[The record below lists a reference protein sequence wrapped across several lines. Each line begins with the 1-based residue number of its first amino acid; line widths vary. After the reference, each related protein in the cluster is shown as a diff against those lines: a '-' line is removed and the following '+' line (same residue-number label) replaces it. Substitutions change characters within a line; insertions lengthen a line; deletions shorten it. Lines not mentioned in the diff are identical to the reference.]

1 MKDLFFGFDD
11 ASRTYWV
18 FTMVLISFVM
28 IPAFYQILK
37 PASLNRI
44 QSRPLIYDWRFWIPM
59 LVYSI
64 LLGLRYDYS
73 FDWGQYKNTFEYLQR
88 GLLFRDDTE
97 KGYLFINRCLSLCG
111 FNFYSIF
118 ILEAI
123 IYVTSYYYL
132 FKDNR
137 KYLLFVMPI
146 VYMAQYSN
154 CLNISRQFFAMS
166 VLFIA
171 YRNLLEGKQ
180 IVYFILGLIA
190 CSIHSSAYIWLI
202 VFYFLKHLNVI
213 RINIKYIFI
222 AYLISIII
230 ITYYKTMLYDIL
242 SSMTVL
248 ISSKSH
254 YEDGQIMDAKYL
266 RDDMQFSL
274 LLVHFVRTIMYLYL
288 FKIQDAM
295 GFFTKSPIL
304 KNYVLIGLVTYPV
317 VYLMGT
323 HEIFSRMM
331 YYISVMADI
340 GWGIWVYNYF
350 FKSLKR
356 KIVLWEF
363 FLVFICT
370 FQFLWA
376 YYSQITFGFLNIKT
390 NLFIIYK

>member
-1 MKDLFFGFDD
+1 MKDLFFGLDD

-18 FTMVLISFVM
+18 FTIVLISFVM
-28 IPAFYQILK
+28 IPVFYQTLK

-44 QSRPLIYDWRFWIPM
+44 QSRPLFYDWRFLIPM

-73 FDWGQYKNTFEYLQR
+73 FDWDQYKNTFEYLQR

-97 KGYLFINRCLSLCG
+97 KGYLFINRCLILCG

-123 IYVTSYYYL
+123 VYVTSYYYL

-171 YRNLLEGKQ
+171 YRNLLEGKR

-202 VFYFLKHLNVI
+202 AFYFFN
-213 RINIKYIFI
+213 
-222 AYLISIII
+222 
-230 ITYYKTMLYDIL
+230 
-242 SSMTVL
+242 
-248 ISSKSH
+248 
-254 YEDGQIMDAKYL
+254 
-266 RDDMQFSL
+266 
-274 LLVHFVRTIMYLYL
+274 
-288 FKIQDAM
+288 
-295 GFFTKSPIL
+295 
-304 KNYVLIGLVTYPV
+304 
-317 VYLMGT
+317 
-323 HEIFSRMM
+323 
-331 YYISVMADI
+331 
-340 GWGIWVYNYF
+340 
-350 FKSLKR
+350 
-356 KIVLWEF
+356 
-363 FLVFICT
+363 
-370 FQFLWA
+370 
-376 YYSQITFGFLNIKT
+376 
-390 NLFIIYK
+390 

>member
-1 MKDLFFGFDD
+1 MKDLFFGLDD

-18 FTMVLISFVM
+18 FTIVLISFVM
-28 IPAFYQILK
+28 IPVFYQTLK

-44 QSRPLIYDWRFWIPM
+44 QSRPLFYDWRFLIPM

-73 FDWGQYKNTFEYLQR
+73 FDWDQYKNTFEYLQR

-97 KGYLFINRCLSLCG
+97 KGYLFINRCLILCG

-123 IYVTSYYYL
+123 VYVTSYYYL

-171 YRNLLEGKQ
+171 YRNLLEGKR

-202 VFYFLKHLNVI
+202 AFYFFKYLNVI
-213 RINIKYIFI
+213 RINIKYVFI
-222 AYLISIII
+222 ACLISFIII
-230 ITYYKTMLYDIL
+230 AYYKTMLYDIL

-248 ISSKSH
+248 MSSKSH
-254 YEDGQIMDAKYL
+254 YEDGQIMDTKYL
-266 RDDMQFSL
+266 RDDLQFSM
-274 LLVHFVRTIMYLYL
+274 LLVRFVRTIMYLYL
-288 FKIQDAM
+288 FKIQENL
-295 GFFTKSPIL
+295 GFFKYSPII
-304 KNYVLIGLVTYPV
+304 KNYVLIGLVTYPI

-340 GWGIWVYNYF
+340 GWGVLVYNYF
-350 FKSLKR
+350 FKLLKR

-370 FQFLWA
+370 FQFFWA
-376 YYSQITFGFLNIKT
+376 YYSQIAVGFFNINT